1 MALTITIPGAVETTT
16 GSTAPAVLT
25 VGVGA
30 PGQGVPTGGT
40 AGQVLTKVDST
51 DYNTVFATPSA
62 DFITSV
68 TAPLAVGSGVLS
80 VDLSAKANLASPTF
94 TGSPSLP
101 TGTIGVTQTAADSTT
116 ALATTA
122 FVTTADN
129 LKANLASP
137 TFTGTP
143 TLPTGTIGVTQTAAD
158 STTALATTAFVT
170 TADNL
175 KSNLASPTFT
185 GTPTLP
191 TGSIGVTQSPG
202 NNTTAL
208 ATTAFVTAAVPAFAT
223 VAQTVTGTS
232 ATTALSPSLANFAMA
247 RGRSQRFDYI
257 TSTSVSGNGAVTT
270 GYAGFREMYTGSTG
284 TVGRAGWYAG
294 QNFSVNLTVFSTKDH
309 EFRVDFSKKIWLFGR
324 FGASNASFLGDANT
338 ILRITVGG
346 YATAT
351 TGALTSVG
359 FGLSKVGG
367 VASFVN
373 LVVHNGTTE
382 TSVATTVALT
392 ATQISEYA
400 IYSDGAG
407 NVTLFLDGVQ
417 AATTSAGPTTASAS
431 FAGIY
436 REQVE
441 STASAA
447 VRYLMHCYGGGIIL
461 ES

>member
-1 MALTITIPGAVETTT
+1 V
-16 GSTAPAVLT
+16 VN
-25 VGVGA
+25 VG
-30 PGQGVPTGGT
+30 GVVP
-40 AGQVLTKVDST
+40 V
-51 DYNTVFATPSA
+51 
-62 DFITSV
+62 TSV
-68 TAPLAVGSGVLS
+68 GWG
-80 VDLSAKANLASPTF
+80 DI
-94 TGSPSLP
+94 
-101 TGTIGVTQTAADSTT
+101 TGTLSTQTDLQAALD
-116 ALATTA
+116 
-122 FVTTADN
+122 

-137 TFTGTP
+137 TFSGTP
-143 TLPTGTIGVTQTAAD
+143 TLPTGTI
-158 STTALATTAFVT
+158 AT
-170 TADNL
+170 
-175 KSNLASPTFT
+175 
-185 GTPTLP
+185 
-191 TGSIGVTQSPG
+191 TQSPG

-223 VAQTVTGTS
+223 NAQTVTGTS
-232 ATTALSPSLANFAMA
+232 ATTALSPSLANFATA

-270 GYAGFREMYTGSTG
+270 GIAGFREMYTSSTG

-294 QNFSVNLTVFSTKDH
+294 QNFSINLTVFSTKAH
-309 EFRVDFSKKIWLFGR
+309 EFQVDFSKKIWLFGR
-324 FGASNASFLGDANT
+324 FGASNASYLGDANT

-373 LVVHNGTTE
+373 LVVHNGTTQ

-392 ATQISEYA
+392 ATQISEYV

-407 NVTLFLDGVQ
+407 NVTLFLDGAQ

>member
-40 AGQVLTKVDST
+40 AGQVLTKIDST

-137 TFTGTP
+137 TFSG
-143 TLPTGTIGVTQTAAD
+143 
-158 STTALATTAFVT
+158 
-170 TADNL
+170 
-175 KSNLASPTFT
+175 SPS
-185 GTPTLP
+185 LP